1 MNMNYSYLSASPSGT
16 GTLRNEDGRTA
27 LSWAA
32 RNGRQAVV
40 KLLLDTGEVDADSR
54 DKDG

>member
-1 MNMNYSYLSASPSGT
+1 LRGT

-27 LSWAA
+27 LPWAA